1 VQLSTLVCI
10 LVLLFPVI
18 SATDDL
24 YAAQFAFETAV
35 TQKSSKAALSARSF
49 FPRGDH
55 HSPAAA
61 FTPTFSRAT
70 DVCVGLIAAKNS
82 LPVCASSISLPPQD
96 RAPPSCPCFL

>member
-1 VQLSTLVCI
+1 VQLSTIVCI

-35 TQKSSKAALSARSF
+35 TQKSSKAALSVRSF

-61 FTPTFSRAT
+61 FTPTFSRAA
-70 DVCVGLIAAKNS
+70 DVCVGLIAANNS
-82 LPVCASSISLPPQD
+82 LPVCASSISLPLQD